1 MVCLIQS
8 SLRVN
13 HESDFKQSRLHWM
26 VCSIWFGKFLSVQTG
41 MLFSG
46 GSREEPIRADSELI
60 QNLFRQ
66 SAVTLIQ
73 K

>member
-13 HESDFKQSRLHWM
+13 HESEFKQSRLHWM

-46 GSREEPIRADSELI
+46 GSRDEPNQELI
-60 QNLFRQ
+60 Q
-66 SAVTLIQ
+66 S
-73 K
+73 